1 MKVNKRLRDLHEEG
15 NNRYSRLATEV
26 RDMLKPLVEQKGWFF
41 TWRLKELES
50 WPRSRRRPLSAT
62 QHHPTLSLIDI
73 SWHCNEP

>member
-1 MKVNKRLRDLHEEG
+1 MKVNKRLRDLYEEG

-50 WPRSRRRPLSAT
+50 FALKIETGRVSNPVALEDFFACTIVLRS
-62 QHHPTLSLIDI
+62 DG
-73 SWHCNEP
+73 